1 MKKELLKK
9 RKRKGFTLV
18 ELVVVIAIV
27 AVLSGIAV
35 AAFSQMT
42 KASQEATFRAN
53 HRTLVSAVMMAYANN
68 NGIKS
73 DTIETDVNN
82 SIVDPQDPNKKGTAA
97 LIGNP
102 KGATYELDKNTG
114 TVTSTWKPQGAEK
127 AIVLTY
133 TP

>member
-73 DTIETDVNN
+73 ETIEADVNN
-82 SIVDPQDPNKKGTAA
+82 SIVDPQDPAKKGTAA
-97 LIGNP
+97 INGNP
-102 KGATYELDKNTG
+102 KGAKYELDKTTG
-114 TVTSTWKPQGAEK
+114 KVTSTWTPQGAQE
-127 AIVLTY
+127 AITLTY